1 MYLSDNGFSCGHHG
15 IWGKGNG
22 TRPLNF
28 WDNSV
33 RIPCVV
39 HLPGGARG
47 VSDALLSN
55 VSLHRTIC
63 DLAGVPVPE
72 DEWGAGRSFAHIL
85 WDGGHEGEEYVF
97 LTSEYGGARMI
108 TDGRMKLVERV
119 DGPGELYEMTSDPDE
134 RVNLFGDQSR
144 REDQERLSRW
154 LSERFAAET
163 RPGASGWDRP
173 VTGFGQVHPAS
184 RGLPGVLSYAQ
195 DRGGFD
201 GVDRA

>member
-1 MYLSDNGFSCGHHG
+1 MN
-15 IWGKGNG
+15 
-22 TRPLNF
+22 
-28 WDNSV
+28 
-33 RIPCVV
+33 
-39 HLPGGARG
+39 
-47 VSDALLSN
+47 
-55 VSLHRTIC
+55 
-63 DLAGVPVPE
+63 
-72 DEWGAGRSFAHIL
+72 
-85 WDGGHEGEEYVF
+85 
-97 LTSEYGGARMI
+97 
-108 TDGRMKLVERV
+108 
-119 DGPGELYEMTSDPDE
+119 SDPDE

-173 VTGFGQVHPAS
+173 VTGFGQVHPVS